1 MYTLITISSLYFHF
15 STALLGNNSA
25 AFWFPDAD
33 GLDMP
38 RWLAQQGYNYSFHGV
53 WNIPSSHHPDCEP
66 EGFDSWVKDRWRGL
80 LWFDSSPET
89 NHTCCRLQHHEYLKH
104 ACRAQVSLVDYLT
117 VITHAPTPTTAPFC
131 ARQCRFHEAV
141 NVVQEAVDAGSWH
154 PADIVGCKKDAWY
167 RFGDHLVPQP
177 CLPDPRPTIGPIHL
191 PLGPTGTGPGMAKVA
206 LESVTGVAAVA
217 AVVALLFVLRIKRR
231 AATALALLPLV
242 TDADAIWTTKTVGTN
257 MVDGT
262 GARDP
267 ANVTIDSLDWHWWPQ
282 CCIRIDDQAAQTD
295 LTGDNWIAT
304 HVASVD
310 SQASSPLHD
319 DLPME
324 VELAERPAETN
335 WALDPSTLAPLS
347 PDVAY
352 QGEGLALSAIVPES
366 IAHRGQRQKEK
377 GTSPAPGPSG
387 AQSCSAAGKKP
398 PPPNDEDDSD
408 AGSSS
413 PSPTAS
419 PRRQKTC
426 RDEAEGPRSG
436 NNEQGGGGGGSSGGG
451 PTDTDTS
458 GPAAHT
464 RSRSKTGKAP
474 SVTPGRGQ
482 VPRQR
487 HSLWPFSGP
496 QHDRTARPASLVLA
510 LLTARKPNTGTFL
523 FVAAFLATFFQPTSA
538 HGCQQLTCRNAAVW
552 VCEDTTS
559 FEVDT
564 PSVHWS
570 RAWREVTG
578 FSYLD
583 CDRRLTASSSLAAAI
598 DGEVGK
604 CVARGLRAIGHFNS
618 KGYFVICIPRHD
630 RDPTPARHRSRR
642 DISDWTDGVAEKAG
656 EAYKKFH
663 AKATD
668 AGLALKRHAGAH
680 WDTLYHVGTFLLFT
694 GGCLF
699 VGIPPTPAILAGLV
713 AVALAEERGDPT
725 PPPLPE
731 VGATCYIIRDGAQVV
746 KRGDTGCLNW
756 LRAQDQACTNAIL
769 SYHHDRKHVICAGQT
784 ATISELIA
792 DISDVVSGEGASALR
807 AVGKATLNATK
818 TALLRAKEKILK
830 TKNFFERHLNASAI
844 GGHTVLRCAATAAV
858 LLLGAHLRLPP
869 LIIVV
874 IALTAYATVGG
885 ATCVH
890 TIGHS
895 STASRYYDDDYHVN
909 LTSGE
914 VSVSPGTCISWYREV
929 GNGSKVPCELK
940 ILNVTQTYS
949 RVPIYRLVKNFE
961 LTDLCDYKCGGSF
974 FSGQDLVT
982 EKLILAKTHRAGRSI
997 GARDSYLGVGCGSCA
1012 FGTWV
1017 RHRCYVH
1024 WDAGKECVLHK
1035 ISPALLKIDLSY
1047 TEAGHV
1053 TKTQVTVG
1061 EQKISVA
1068 SHVTLSLPPSQRTAR
1083 AQHTRFINC
1092 GSDWYEY
1099 GNDWQLPTDI
1109 IVYAE
1114 GTTPDYD
1121 MIAKKI
1127 EGGNDCTYV
1136 CQQPCTTTWRGA
1148 LDTAQDAQLR
1158 SVSAPVEQEPVA
1170 AANIELSVEGVLVQA
1185 GPCTLSP
1192 DPTANATMDRDGY
1205 AQAVVTFTAQA
1216 EACVLTLR
1224 GTQSD
1229 KCTTADIDVTVGVA
1243 QTSVRTSVFCKEAGP
1258 YQLLVNDQSVTVN
1271 VRSEEA
1277 WFYQKIAGLKVN
1289 VVGPGYSSWSWPSFE
1304 GLTKKLTGNFAGLA
1318 DKAFLVLFA
1327 AFVVWVLALNNPVLA
1342 VLVAAAAYFFIS
1354 AKAEETD
1361 PVATAAVILVRVVQE
1376 TSDPYVVATLWAWLE
1391 ASPAILLLAVHLLV
1405 ADRLW
1410 HRMAQLKA
1418 SGAFGTPTWRVT
1430 RQLHTTVGNSR
1441 VVVPALSAYAF
1452 YGGHAAEGF
1461 ALLAVSMLQQGVGFL
1476 HFGKHVVLCL
1486 HTLFPE
1492 RYANTPDV
1500 IANLRDLSDLSGG
1513 KGGTCFDKCTQTNPN
1528 DDEFRWC
1535 CAGRSGTLN
1544 ERWTLVNETV
1554 CTTGGTYCGF
1564 TVEPKWTTKKN
1575 VIYDEATERETARR
1589 IAMAGIYGEDELQPG
1604 GDEDTLAV
1612 RGALAAF
1619 TTRKSAPYLGAS
1631 VEIGFLRAIAAKIGF
1646 DGFFKEADINFAA
1659 PAIFQMQTNTGC
1671 TSTGF
1676 CFQHRGA
1683 VFTNYHVTGG
1693 RPLVLPTVSNEGKV
1707 DYSLIR
1713 CVFKNEKDDLAIYG
1727 KSVALETP
1735 DIGEVGIVVNP
1746 AAQQAIVLRVK
1757 GPAAGHETTHS
1768 RLDRFVFTQ
1777 NYNGQVQA
1785 VEYNKYSLYG
1795 WSGLPIISMSSGQP
1809 IGIYGN
1815 IGVEDGRKNVMLSPQ
1830 TSGLVRTVDW
1840 RNQAR
1845 QLLDGPLEIQN
1856 IVTPTAS
1863 GKSTLFPLEL
1873 AMEMVDRKNYGTI
1886 IVLNPLRATTS
1897 GLAAYV
1903 RGLVTA
1909 RGLASKITV
1918 ESAIGGE
1925 RSFSSMDSIDREAKQ
1940 KVVVVYM
1947 SYGSYW
1953 NMGPF
1958 NSTRVVLMD
1967 EFHTQTVDVMICH
1980 EREVFRLNR
1989 RFLCATMTA
1998 TGAVMTADR
2007 PIADH
2012 EVGAPTAD
2020 QASDWTELT
2029 GGLYFHLPTF
2039 REGRKH
2045 LVFCATKND
2054 CESVARVLREKLR
2067 TKMVYTFYRDHP
2079 AGASSIQAFNSSRKA
2094 IIVATNAIES
2104 GITLNDLTDVWDTQE
2119 ENVVEVEDNGNTC
2132 FRRRPISKKSAIQR
2146 RGRCGRTTDTANYWF
2161 PRGNVLPTDQPID
2174 YEIKLLCAAHWLSV
2188 SNEPACSPETREVID
2203 RLRAMFDHHG
2213 VHQGFWRLLTLA
2225 CVGPSSFAAA
2235 AFRDAPPRPRY
2246 SETFL
2251 RAVFARAIK
2260 EQHTCWKTIRANFI
2274 VHPEP
2279 PSVLPEGVELAQIS
2293 MILNAKGEGEAQEE
2307 KNSMTAMLG
2316 TLGLA
2321 AATATALGEL
2331 VASVR
2336 SFATPV
2342 NMWILPSDNWLD
2354 LAWGCQY
2361 DLVLGYSRSDSE
2373 IAAGHLDPHIL
2384 ATNPLFKRVLS
2395 VDSPIRSSCHY
2406 AVHGV
2411 NSGALRYLRQ
2421 VSVGV
2426 MGVFVYSTIF
2436 DKADVAAAAAARH
2449 IEPSSLVSQHEQN
2462 AVTVRG
2468 AGWFDIFCAW
2478 VKCHDTTPPLDG
2490 WEEAEYEAQWRIN
2503 HGSEVVQDHYRT
2515 AYHRVKEQLAAVGV
2529 EQRSE
2534 DEGPEAPAHGES
2546 ALTTGAVLA
2555 AATKA
2560 ATAFST
2566 AASSAAT
2573 TAMAAA
2579 PGVAASAT
2587 AAFTSA
2593 ASAATAAASTAATAA
2608 IAAAP
2613 GVAAT
2618 TGAAL
2623 TSAATTATAAA
2634 TTAAVATKT
2643 AMAGYAAQ
2651 LSAYLTTQGVSSAT
2665 AATLVAWWQGGV
2677 VIAGGI
2683 PLVWDQLVGRL
2694 GDHAA
2699 AGAAVLVMAM
2709 CANPGYLLNNVLAST
2724 LTYGLKHVA
2733 VGNAVVNGYRVGTTP
2748 YLLAGSV
2755 ALGTAL
2761 ASMRVVNSADAA
2773 TALANTMSP
2782 SGVVLSSTHG
2792 SAVVVVQRLYHI
2804 FRRLVESPADMAN
2817 ISDVA
2822 ASAITVLVEMAGLGP
2837 TQMVTIVVATATL
2850 AAIRTA
2856 CKYNERFRT
2865 LLGYYIAGK
2874 NGEQVAALEENA
2886 DIDYYID
2893 LALSIAAL
2901 VVAPSTNISVGIL
2914 LGWNAVLELLEG
2926 RSVTRHSLRGL
2937 VYESVTAGAG
2947 LPIYMALGSVIA
2959 QISARYASGRLQT
2972 PTVEGEHNALTAMS
2986 GIFGCFGAV
2995 AKGVQ
3000 VDIRE
3005 AINSHRWRH
3014 CVIVRFFQSCAGGI
3028 AAFGACIVEAFRW
3041 VKDRF
3046 CALFGIDNVP
3056 GYDEL
3061 VENDGSA
3068 DLFRIETAA
3077 KERDED
3083 IIYSEVLIQ
3092 KDDEEAVKR
3101 LAGECAN
3108 IRQNAMASQ
3117 HLVGI
3122 SAWLDLDE
3130 SMFESTIV
3138 FQYVVED
3145 VGGIHFGLLADW
3157 LKKTYPDVVVRG
3169 ASGYSN
3175 LGCEYTTLLTDAG
3188 PLTLVHTITDSGLDV
3203 YQCLHFNK
3211 RVVTVYTLNTLGYT
3225 QDRGFDTH
3233 VRPRLQEVLEKAA
3246 EALEAVGCGKSELL
3260 PHFVNRNVLKD
3271 FPALKKI
3278 YDEGRKCLPA
3288 PKNNI
3293 VKPALSIGGG
3303 IKIVVSSI
3311 FGARYPAPTRYLQY
3325 LDGNDHLS
3333 ANQVDPIATEADCE
3347 RFRQRLL
3354 MKSYAIGSAS
3364 PAFDLADSITALR
3377 GIQKQGLS
3385 KVALNLL
3392 IDYQCAARRPT
3403 LEEDVRLGKPHKL
3416 EYIRALIHEHRRT
3429 GAVGEVH
3436 AENNCDREGGNI
3448 PPSVELRPQPVA
3460 YKVRHK
3466 KASNVIGGKETTARA
3481 IVNECRKRAAAAQCS
3496 SVYIVHERLA
3506 SVRGNLGNLT
3516 YDDSPLP
3523 LPVPIGSW
3531 DKSEIDTYQQVES
3544 TNAIARYVAD
3554 ITQGSELIIEPCAGL
3569 GRLTALCAYQNKT
3582 PLWLSDISVHCVE
3595 QLKHLYQRPD
3605 CPAKVVIEQRDVM
3618 SLGKQLKG
3626 QTVVCNPPYNRPE
3639 DATLGTRV
3647 CKAIFRN
3654 CPARFICVWPARL
3667 HEQYVKLIPK
3677 EYDTAAKPF
3686 VLTIPGVLPRH
3697 RQKEAYLPVYVYDSI
3712 RRGTGDRTEP
3722 RVQFNSALAA
3732 VEEELRQ
3739 LDVITSTIAPQ
3750 TVVDTINSCQHP
3762 LGAKFD
3768 PARKNVPFFNNRQ
3781 DKPFMAAPVNTL
3793 LLHKNIVEEMAENP
3807 TSRRAGR
3814 CMPADPKIGADWA
3827 LAADADKTFQLL
3839 VGYRVANDGSIE
3851 CIGKKTH
3858 TDILCLGL
3866 PKGQVDY
3873 IAQAANAATIQTDV
3887 AAHTIAAGKT
3897 NIVDRPEN
3905 VNHPASLVY
3914 VNLDVIQD
3922 TSGIQTTPLQT
3933 RVYYTEQPWNLSFWQ
3948 EVGRFPGLRI
3958 HWSPTSPNGTFR
3970 VFVETRGHPRRKGI
3984 NARYLWSFAVRHM
3997 LDAVCR
4003 QLEDI
4008 HSVSP
4013 KTWLSYPKF
4022 EDHLKQWSLV
4032 KSEEAEHQDFSRQ
4045 ANRAKVRQP
4054 VELKGGWPGFEGLK
4068 GQFKNRLDR
4077 LDETCAHYK
4086 IKLQPASRAR
4096 VFQNQE
4102 VLGTYNKNVRLQEDK
4117 TMLQQTTYRAAS
4129 SIWEWD
4135 PRCSTVKQVSRDR
4148 VEVLGAIQDRID
4160 APHYFPAPDVLEE
4173 LHTIAGHIRANTAIK
4188 LKPFTFEEART
4199 IINKQSAAGM
4209 LDDWPDMEAFLN
4221 DPRAKDICEEAIQK
4235 LYRGENVVE
4244 YYNTVHNKVES
4255 KVSENVRPRLINY
4268 GSIVARVCDHML
4280 FGPFVKL
4287 HYGGTKLFKHASGG
4301 TPIAEM
4307 GDRIKKNWDHWASKC
4322 VGDEEPVAAVGDA
4335 SRWDHSMYPA
4345 LMALE
4350 AEFVSSFYDK
4360 KHWPAIQA
4368 ALEHVCW
4375 PICFTRLGFVFTN
4388 PGQRMSGHVFTWM
4401 NSFLN
4406 AVLHEWGWK
4415 KTLNIPLDANL
4426 DDYLTFEVDGDD
4438 NYHISTTSVIN
4449 AESMEQL
4456 RLNMASV
4463 NIKIRS
4469 KTFDGYRITDR
4480 VDDIDYLSHYYAPTL
4495 IRCEAHDSGARP
4507 PTTDTGV
4514 TSTWHKE
4521 KYLPVRPIDE
4531 ILGKWCF
4538 TIKHSTTRDSAYT
4551 SLKDVCGQEV
4561 SLLNKT
4567 GLDIESSKA
4576 LSYLLQY
4583 PHIRTVR
4590 VMAITILSQTGFA
4603 SNPSW
4608 FKAYRTRMKLGEGC
4622 DALDSAYE
4630 ERAADARAREATII
4644 TGDDLLEAD
4653 FHLEAEAA
4661 TGIVVGALRSIY
4673 GQSISS
4679 LDDIGCVDFRWERK
4693 SCREMITLM
4702 VNGAKAGAGNSV
4714 TPDMERCAL
4723 DAKFSHKWCK
4733 TTNQIIRALHHLR
4746 SRCEQFGIA
4755 APPFPHFATL
4765 WKPFL
4770 FHYSRFFKTRNMY
4783 TTPLPEAPKN
4793 IIDDFAQRAMGLVKQ
4808 APGYATKNVGDILGW
4823 LRRTAP
4829 DSFAR
4834 HDNGAADGNHDG
4846 GTTADY
4852 RREGG
4857 SKRGGVGG
4865 GGGAGG
4871 GRGVLKRG
4879 EGRAR
4884 GAGPAGGVGDG
4895 DPSASRRA
4903 GRGGPDGTTWATG
4916 RPIAS
4921 PSDSQNLFDRGVVAV
4936 RGILGSWLRPRYHTE
4951 EDNLPTWEVI
4961 KKASKATIASRKAGG
4976 GRRGVRTQRNCDED
4990 SGRPFNNARA
5000 ITATIFFT
5008 IAAIAAFSV
5017 GRKAVGVSSTIA
5029 KRVGWW
5035 VTAFAA
5041 FYGTTTA
5048 AHYVAGNHRGPGQ
5061 SLLPRDWLK
5070 RARARKVQGG
5080 KPALEY
5086 SGNVP
5091 FWQQGGGG
5099 ERGRHRRSRGLCKL
5113 KEALKLALR
5122 LAWRIAIKLLVIG
5135 FGFCVTL
5142 FSIFYPFIV
5151 PSFLFVFL
5159 CIIYCSRNAR
5169 LALLWYL
5176 LVSPSFDAAALAV
5189 RTKVGDSAAQFGA
5202 IPAILRAY
5210 VNS

>member
-1 MYTLITISSLYFHF
+1 MRFFLVFLSFFCYFA
-15 STALLGNNSA
+15 SALLGNNSA
-25 AFWFPDAD
+25 VFWFPDSA

-38 RWLAQQGYNYSFHGV
+38 RWLAQQGVNYSFHGV
-53 WNIPSSHHPDCEP
+53 WNIPPSPRPDCEL
-66 EGFDSWVKDRWRGL
+66 ERFDRWVVDKWREL
-80 LWFDSSPET
+80 LWFDSSPT
-89 NHTCCRLQHHEYLKH
+89 SNHTCCHLQHHEYLKH
-104 ACRAQVSLVDYLT
+104 ACRAQVSFVDYVAAVET
-117 VITHAPTPTTAPFC
+117 APTPAEAPFC

-141 NVVQEAVDAGSWH
+141 NVVQEAVIKTSWH
-154 PADIVGCKKDAWY
+154 PPDTVGCKEGAWY
-167 RFGDHLVPQP
+167 RFGDRLVPNP
-177 CLPDPRPTIGPIHL
+177 CLPDPRPPPAPL
-191 PLGPTGTGPGMAKVA
+191 PVPAAISDKGLGEAKLA
-206 LESVTGVAAVA
+206 LECVSGVFASA
-217 AVVALLFVLRIKRR
+217 AVVALFLVLRARR
-231 AATALALLPLV
+231 RTATAVALLPLIAN
-242 TDADAIWTTKTVGTN
+242 ADAIWTTRTIGTN
-257 MVDGT
+257 MINDNGT
-262 GARDP
+262 RD
-267 ANVTIDSLDWHWWPQ
+267 AIEVTGEAEDWHWWPFT
-282 CCIRIDDQAAQTD
+282 CCTQIDDQEAQTE
-295 LTGDNWIAT
+295 LTGEEWLTT
-304 HVASVD
+304 HVSSVEPRGVD
-310 SQASSPLHD
+310 
-319 DLPME
+319 
-324 VELAERPAETN
+324 
-335 WALDPSTLAPLS
+335 WALDPNDLTPNT
-347 PDVAY
+347 PDVAF
-352 QGEGLALSAIVPES
+352 QGQGRALVSIVPE
-366 IAHRGQRQKEK
+366 RLPEEEPQ
-377 GTSPAPGPSG
+377 PGPSN
-387 AQSCSAAGKKP
+387 QETCSQQGKKKDPPSQDDDDSDSDAAGRAP
-398 PPPNDEDDSD
+398 PPPSTRRRRTCRNESGTPLANENDE
-408 AGSSS
+408 GS
-413 PSPTAS
+413 
-419 PRRQKTC
+419 
-426 RDEAEGPRSG
+426 
-436 NNEQGGGGGGSSGGG
+436 GGGGSLGGG
-451 PTDTDTS
+451 PAEDERG
-458 GPAAHT
+458 GPAANT
-464 RSRSKTGKAP
+464 RSRVKAKKT
-474 SVTPGRGQ
+474 TLPGRQNPQEGQ
-482 VPRQR
+482 RQTQW
-487 HSLWPFSGP
+487 LFSGP
-496 QHDRTARPASLVLA
+496 QHDPTACPASFLLA
-510 LLTARKPNTGTFL
+510 LFSAQKPRTGTFL
-523 FVAAFLATFFQPTSA
+523 FIAAFLVTFFQPTAA
-538 HGCQQLTCRNAAVW
+538 HSCQQVTCRNAAVW
-552 VCEDTTS
+552 TCDDTTF
-559 FEVDT
+559 FEVNT
-564 PSVHWS
+564 ATVHWS

-583 CDRRLTASSSLAAAI
+583 CDKRLATTPALTTAI
-598 DGEVGK
+598 NDEVSK
-604 CVARGLRAIGHFNS
+604 CVALGRRAIGQFGA
-618 KGYFVICIPRHD
+618 KGYFVVCVPRHD
-630 RDPTPARHRSRR
+630 LGPPTTHHRTRR
-642 DISDWTDGVAEKAG
+642 AIPQWTEGVAEKAS
-656 EAYKKFH
+656 EAYGKLHKKV
-663 AKATD
+663 TD
-668 AGLALKRHAGAH
+668 VGVALKRHAGAH
-680 WDTLYHVGTFLLFT
+680 WDTIYHAGTFLLFT
-694 GGCLF
+694 GGCLV
-699 VGIPPTPAILAGLV
+699 VGIPPTPAILAGLI
-713 AVALAEERGDPT
+713 AVALAEEEAV
-725 PPPLPE
+725 PPQPKTGE
-731 VGATCYIIRDGAQVV
+731 TCYIIREGAKVV
-746 KRGDTGCLNW
+746 KRGDPGCLNW
-756 LRAQDQACTNAIL
+756 LRTQDKECANAIL
-769 SYHHDRKHVICAGQT
+769 SYHHDRKHVICTGHS

-792 DISDVVSGEGASALR
+792 DVSDVVSGEGASALTVAAR
-807 AVGKATLNATK
+807 SALNVTK
-818 TALLRAKEKILK
+818 TALFRAREKFLK
-830 TKNFFERHLNASAI
+830 TKNFFENYVNASTNA
-844 GGHTVLRCAATAAV
+844 GSTTFRWATTVAV
-858 LLLGAHLRLPP
+858 LFIGTRLRLPP
-869 LIIVV
+869 LLVV
-874 IALTAYATVGG
+874 AAALLAYATIGN

-895 STASRYYDDDYHVN
+895 STASRYYDDNYHVN

-914 VSVSPGTCISWYREV
+914 VSISPGTCISWYREV
-929 GNGSKVPCELK
+929 GNNTKVPCELK
-940 ILNVTQTYS
+940 ILNVTQTYT
-949 RVPIYRLVKNFE
+949 RVPVYRLVKNFE
-961 LTDLCDYKCGGSF
+961 LTDLCDYKCGGSS
-974 FSGQDLVT
+974 FSGQDLVA
-982 EKLILAKTHRAGRSI
+982 EELVLAKTHHAGRNI
-997 GARDSYLGVGCGSCA
+997 GKRDSYLGVGCGACA

-1017 RHRCYVH
+1017 RHRCFIH

-1035 ISPALLKIDLSY
+1035 ISPALLKIDLTY
-1047 TEAGHV
+1047 TEAGQL
-1053 TKTQVTVG
+1053 TKAQVTVG
-1061 EQKISVA
+1061 EQKTSVA
-1068 SHVTLSLPPSQRTAR
+1068 AHVTLSLPSSRQSVS

-1092 GSDWYEY
+1092 GDDWYEY
-1099 GNDWQLPTDI
+1099 GVDWQLPSDI

-1114 GTTPDYD
+1114 GTTPDYE
-1121 MIAKKI
+1121 MIGKKI
-1127 EGGNDCTYV
+1127 EGGNSCSYV
-1136 CQQPCTTTWRGA
+1136 CQNPCTTTWRGA
-1148 LDTAQDAQLR
+1148 LDSAQNAQLR
-1158 SVSAPVEQEPVA
+1158 SVGVPVEQQAVLTSS
-1170 AANIELSVEGVLVQA
+1170 IELSVEGVLVQA

-1205 AQAVVTFTAQA
+1205 AQALITFAAQP
-1216 EACVLTLR
+1216 EACVLTIR
-1224 GTQSD
+1224 GTQSET
-1229 KCTTADIDVTVGVA
+1229 CTAADVDVTVGVA
-1243 QTSVRTSVFCKEAGP
+1243 QTGVRTSVFCKEAGP

-1271 VRSEEA
+1271 VRTEEA

-1289 VVGPGYSSWSWPSFE
+1289 AIGPGYLSWSWPDFRSL
-1304 GLTKKLTGNFAGLA
+1304 GTKLTDSLFSGLA
-1318 DKAFLVLFA
+1318 DKALLVLFA
-1327 AFVVWVLALNNPVLA
+1327 AFVVWVLALNNPILA
-1342 VLVAAAAYFFIS
+1342 VLVAAAAYFFVS

-1376 TSDPYVVATLWAWLE
+1376 TSDPYFIAILWAWLE
-1391 ASPAILLLAVHLLV
+1391 ASPAVLLLAIHFFV
-1405 ADRLW
+1405 ADRMW
-1410 HRMAQLKA
+1410 QQMARLKA
-1418 SGAFGTPTWRVT
+1418 KGAFGTPTWRVT

-1441 VVVPALSAYAF
+1441 IVVPALSAFAF
-1452 YGGHAAEGF
+1452 YCGNVFEGS

-1500 IANLRDLSDLSGG
+1500 IAHLQDLSDLSGG
-1513 KGGTCFDKCTQTNPN
+1513 KKGTCFDKCTQTNPN

-1564 TVEPKWTTKKN
+1564 TINPKWVTKKN

-1631 VEIGFLRAIAAKIGF
+1631 VDIGFLRSIAAKIGF

-1659 PAIFQMQTNTGC
+1659 PAIFQVQTNTGC
-1671 TSTGF
+1671 TNTGF

-1683 VFTNYHVTGG
+1683 VFTNYHVTEG

-1713 CVFKNEKDDLAIYG
+1713 CAFKNEKDDLAIYG
-1727 KSVALETP
+1727 KSVALDTP

-1757 GPAAGHETTHS
+1757 GPTAGHEATHS

-1777 NYNGQVQA
+1777 NYDGQVQA

-1795 WSGLPIISMSSGQP
+1795 WSGLPIISISSGQP
-1809 IGIYGN
+1809 IGIYGK
-1815 IGVEDGRKNVMLSPQ
+1815 IGVEDGKKNVVLSPQ

-1873 AMEMVDRKNYGTI
+1873 AMEMVERKNFGAI

-1925 RSFSSMDSIDREAKQ
+1925 RSFSSMDAIDREAKN
-1940 KVVVVYM
+1940 KVVIVYE
-1947 SYGSYW
+1947 SYGTYW

-1958 NSTRVVLMD
+1958 QTTRVVLMD
-1967 EFHTQTVDVMICH
+1967 EFHTQTVDVIICH
-1980 EREVFRLNR
+1980 EREVFRQNR

-2020 QASDWTELT
+2020 QADEWVELT
-2029 GGLYFHLPTF
+2029 GGLFYHLPTF

-2054 CESVARVLREKLR
+2054 CEAVARRLRDKLR
-2067 TKMVYTFYRDHP
+2067 TRLVYTFYRDHP

-2132 FRRRPISKKSAIQR
+2132 FKRRPISKKSAIQR

-2174 YEIKLLCAAHWLSV
+2174 YEIKLLCAAHWLAV
-2188 SNEPACSPETREVID
+2188 SSEPACGPETREVID
-2203 RLRAMFDHHG
+2203 KLRGMYDHFG
-2213 VHQGFWRLLTLA
+2213 IHQGFWRLLTLA

-2235 AFRDAPPRPRY
+2235 AFKDAPPRPRY
-2246 SETFL
+2246 SEAFL

-2274 VHPEP
+2274 VHPDP

-2293 MILNAKGEGEAQEE
+2293 MILNAKGEGAAQEE
-2307 KNSMTAMLG
+2307 ENSMAVMLG

-2336 SFATPV
+2336 SFATPT

-2384 ATNPLFKRVLS
+2384 ATNPLFKRVLN

-2411 NSGALRYLRQ
+2411 NSNALRYLRQ

-2449 IEPSSLVSQHEQN
+2449 VEPSSLVSQHEQN
-2462 AVTVRG
+2462 AVTVKG

-2490 WEEAEYEAQWRIN
+2490 WEEAEYEANWRLN
-2503 HGSEVVQDHYRT
+2503 QDGEVVQEHYRN
-2515 AYHRVKEQLAAVGV
+2515 AYQRVKDQLASIGV
-2529 EQRSE
+2529 ERRGE
-2534 DEGPEAPAHGES
+2534 DEGPEAAPHGEC
-2546 ALTTGAVLA
+2546 AVTAGAVA
-2555 AATKA
+2555 AAT
-2560 ATAFST
+2560 
-2566 AASSAAT
+2566 
-2573 TAMAAA
+2573 
-2579 PGVAASAT
+2579 
-2587 AAFTSA
+2587 
-2593 ASAATAAASTAATAA
+2593 
-2608 IAAAP
+2608 
-2613 GVAAT
+2613 
-2618 TGAAL
+2618 GAAG
-2623 TSAATTATAAA
+2623 TF
-2634 TTAAVATKT
+2634 TTAAVTAKT

-2651 LSAYLTTQGVSSAT
+2651 LSSYLTTQGVSSAA
-2665 AATLVAWWQGGV
+2665 AATLVAWWKGGV
-2677 VIAGGI
+2677 IVAGGI

-2709 CANPGYLLNNVLAST
+2709 SANPGYLLNNVLAAT
-2724 LTYGLKHVA
+2724 LAYGAKHIA
-2733 VGNAVVNGYRVGTTP
+2733 AGNSVVNGYRVGSTP

-2761 ASMRVVNSADAA
+2761 ASMRAVGSADAA
-2773 TALANTMSP
+2773 SALTSTLSP
-2782 SGVVLSSTHG
+2782 SGVILNSSHG
-2792 SAVVVVQRLYHI
+2792 SIVVVVQRLYHV
-2804 FRRLVESPADMAN
+2804 FRRVVESPMDMSSV
-2817 ISDVA
+2817 SDIA
-2822 ASAITVLVEMAGLGP
+2822 ASAMTILAEMAGLGP
-2837 TQMVTIVVATATL
+2837 TQMVTVIVATATL

-2886 DIDYYID
+2886 DVDYYID

-2901 VVAPSTNISVGIL
+2901 VVAPSTSISVGIL

-2926 RSVTRHSLRGL
+2926 RSVTKHSLRGL

-2959 QISARYASGRLQT
+2959 QVTARYVSGRLQA
-2972 PTVEGEHNALTAMS
+2972 PTVEGEQNCLAALS
-2986 GIFGCFGAV
+2986 GLFGCIGAV
-2995 AKGVQ
+2995 VRGVQ
-3000 VDIRE
+3000 VDVTE
-3005 AINSHRWRH
+3005 AVNARRWKH

-3041 VKDRF
+3041 VKERF
-3046 CALFGIDNVP
+3046 CALFGIESVP
-3056 GYDEL
+3056 GFDEL
-3061 VENDGSA
+3061 EENDGSA
-3068 DLFRIETAA
+3068 DMFRIETVS
-3077 KERDED
+3077 EQRDED
-3083 IIYSEVLIQ
+3083 IIYSEVLNQ
-3092 KDDEEAVKR
+3092 SDDGEAVKR
-3101 LAGECAN
+3101 MASECAT

-3122 SAWLDLDE
+3122 TAWLDLGE
-3130 SMFESTIV
+3130 SMFENAMV
-3138 FQYVVED
+3138 FQYVVD
-3145 VGGIHFGLLADW
+3145 DISGIHFGLLAEW
-3157 LKKTYPDVVVRG
+3157 LKKTYPDIIVRG
-3169 ASGYSN
+3169 ASGFSH
-3175 LGCEYTTLLTDAG
+3175 LGCEYTTLLTRAG

-3225 QDRGFDTH
+3225 KDRGFDTH
-3233 VRPRLQEVLEKAA
+3233 VRPRLKQVLATAA
-3246 EALEAVGCGKSELL
+3246 EALEAVGCGKAELL
-3260 PHFVNRNVLKD
+3260 PHFVSRNVLRD
-3271 FPALKKI
+3271 FPALKYI

-3293 VKPALSIGGG
+3293 VKPALSISGCL
-3303 IKIVVSSI
+3303 KIAASSI
-3311 FGARYPAPTRYLQY
+3311 FGAKYPVPTRYLQY
-3325 LDGNDHLS
+3325 LEGNTALS
-3333 ANQVDPIATEADCE
+3333 AVQVEPIATEADCD
-3347 RFRQRLL
+3347 RFRQKLM
-3354 MKSYAIGSAS
+3354 MKSYAIGSPS
-3364 PAFDLADSITALR
+3364 PAFDLTDSIAALR
-3377 GIQKQGLS
+3377 GIQQQGLTDRA
-3385 KVALNLL
+3385 VDLL
-3392 IDYQCAARRPT
+3392 IDYQCAANRPI

-3416 EYIRALIHEHRRT
+3416 EYIRALLHEHKRT

-3436 AENNCDREGGNI
+3436 AEVNCDNGRENT
-3448 PPSVELRPQPVA
+3448 PPQKEERPQVVA

-3466 KASNVIGGKETTARA
+3466 KTAKVLSGKETTARA
-3481 IVNECRKRAAAAQCS
+3481 VVNECRKRAASAQCS

-3506 SVRGNLGNLT
+3506 AMRGNLGNTT

-3523 LPVPIGSW
+3523 LPVSVGSW

-3544 TNAIARYVAD
+3544 SNAIARYVAD
-3554 ITQGSELIIEPCAGL
+3554 ITRDADIIVEPCAGL
-3569 GRLTALCAYQNKT
+3569 GRLTALCAYQNHT
-3582 PLWLSDISVHCVE
+3582 PLCLSDISVHCIE
-3595 QLKHLYQRPD
+3595 QLRHLYERPE
-3605 CPAKVVIEQRDVM
+3605 CPAKVVIEHKDVM
-3618 SLGKQLKG
+3618 NLGKQLKG

-3639 DATLGTRV
+3639 DTTLGTRV
-3647 CKAIFRN
+3647 CKAIFKQS
-3654 CPARFICVWPARL
+3654 PSRFICVWPARL
-3667 HEQYVKLIPK
+3667 HEQYIKLIPK

-3712 RRGTGDRTEP
+3712 RRGTGDRNEP
-3722 RVQFNSALAA
+3722 RVQFNSALAS

-3750 TVVDTINSCQHP
+3750 TVVDTINSCLHP

-3768 PARKNVPFFNNRQ
+3768 PARKVIPFFNNRQ

-3807 TSRRAGR
+3807 ASRRAGR
-3814 CMPADPKIGADWA
+3814 CMPADPKVGADYA

-3839 VGYRVANDGSIE
+3839 VGYRIANDGSIE

-3858 TDILCLGL
+3858 ADILCLGL

-3897 NIVDRPEN
+3897 NVVDRPEN

-3914 VNLDVIQD
+3914 VNLDTVQD

-3948 EVGRFPGLRI
+3948 EVARFPGLRV
-3958 HWSPTSPNGTFR
+3958 HWSPTAPNGSFR

-3997 LDAVCR
+3997 LDAVCK

-4008 HSVSP
+4008 HAASP

-4022 EDHLKQWSLV
+4022 EDQLKEWTLV

-4054 VELKGGWPGFEGLK
+4054 VELKGGWPGYHGLK

-4077 LDETCAHYK
+4077 LEETCAHYK

-4117 TMLQQTTYRAAS
+4117 TMLQQTTYRAANT
-4129 SIWEWD
+4129 IWEWD
-4135 PRCSTVKQVSRDR
+4135 PRCSNVKQVSRDR

-4173 LHTIAGHIRANTAIK
+4173 LHTIAGHIRTKTNIK
-4188 LKPFTFEEART
+4188 LRPYTFEEART
-4199 IINKQSAAGM
+4199 VINKQSAAGM
-4209 LDDWPDMEAFLN
+4209 LDDWPNMEAFLN

-4235 LYRGENVVE
+4235 LCRGENVVE

-4255 KVSENVRPRLINY
+4255 KVSENIRPRLINY

-4322 VGDEEPVAAVGDA
+4322 VGDEEPMAAVGDA

-4360 KHWPAIQA
+4360 EHWPAIQA

-4375 PICFTRLGFVFTN
+4375 PLCFTRLGFVFTN

-4406 AVLHEWGWK
+4406 ATLHEWGWK
-4415 KTLNIPLDANL
+4415 KTLNIPLEADL

-4449 AESMEQL
+4449 AETVEQL

-4469 KTFDGYRITDR
+4469 KTFDGYRVTDR

-4495 IRCEAHDSGARP
+4495 VKCEAHEPGARP
-4507 PTTDTGV
+4507 PTTETGV
-4514 TSTWHKE
+4514 TSSWHKE

-4590 VMAITILSQTGFA
+4590 VMALTILSQTGFA
-4603 SNPSW
+4603 SNPAW
-4608 FKAYRTRMKLGEGC
+4608 FKAYRVRQKLGGGC
-4622 DALDSAYE
+4622 DALESAYE
-4630 ERAADARAREATII
+4630 ERAEDIRSREAAVT
-4644 TGDDLLEAD
+4644 TADEMFEAD
-4653 FHLEAEAA
+4653 FHLEARAA
-4661 TGIVVGALRSIY
+4661 TCIVVGALRSIY
-4673 GQSISS
+4673 GQSIQS
-4679 LDDIGCVDFRWERK
+4679 LDDIGCVDFRWERT
-4693 SCREMITLM
+4693 SCRDMITLM
-4702 VNGAKAGAGNSV
+4702 VKGAKAGAGNSI
-4714 TPDMERCAL
+4714 TPDMERCAV
-4723 DAKFSHKWCK
+4723 DVKFSHKWCS
-4733 TTNQIIRALHHLR
+4733 TNNQIIRAMYHLR

-4765 WKPFL
+4765 WKPYL
-4770 FHYSRFFKTRNMY
+4770 FHYSRFFKTRSIY
-4783 TTPLPEAPKN
+4783 TAPPPEAPKN
-4793 IIDDFAQRAMGLVKQ
+4793 IVDDFAQKAMSLARQ
-4808 APGYATKNVGDILGW
+4808 APGYVAKNVGDILGW
-4823 LRRTAP
+4823 LRHTAP
-4829 DSFAR
+4829 DQFAR
-4834 HDNGAADGNHDG
+4834 YENGAG
-4846 GTTADY
+4846 GAGSAGDDRGVHH
-4852 RREGG
+4852 RR
-4857 SKRGGVGG
+4857 GVGG
-4865 GGGAGG
+4865 TGSAGGAGVAGAAWGVHHRSGVGGAGG
-4871 GRGVLKRG
+4871 
-4879 EGRAR
+4879 AR
-4884 GAGPAGGVGDG
+4884 GAGGDREGGARDRAR
-4895 DPSASRRA
+4895 AS
-4903 GRGGPDGTTWATG
+4903 WATG
-4916 RPIAS
+4916 GPIAAL
-4921 PSDSQNLFDRGVVAV
+4921 SDSQNLFDRGVVAV
-4936 RGILGSWLRPRYHTE
+4936 RDTISSWLRPRYHTE
-4951 EDNLPTWEVI
+4951 QDTKGTWEVI
-4961 KKASKATIASRKAGG
+4961 KKAAKATVATRRAGA
-4976 GRRGVRTQRNCDED
+4976 RRPRPQKNCDED
-4990 SGRPFNNARA
+4990 SGHPFNSTRA
-5000 ITATIFFT
+5000 VGATVFFAL
-5008 IAAIAAFSV
+5008 AAIATFSL
-5017 GRKAVGVSSTIA
+5017 GRKAVGVTGAVAS
-5029 KRVGWW
+5029 RLGWW
-5035 VTAFAA
+5035 VAAIAA

-5048 AHYVAGNHRGPGQ
+5048 AHHYANKHRGPGQ
-5061 SLLPRDWLK
+5061 SLLPRNWLK
-5070 RARARKVQGG
+5070 RALARRVHGG
-5080 KPALEY
+5080 KPSLEY
-5086 SGNVP
+5086 SGDVP
-5091 FWQQGGGG
+5091 FWDECQKPLPLS
-5099 ERGRHRRSRGLCKL
+5099 RWRIYYRRSMRLQRM
-5113 KEALKLALR
+5113 KEAIKCAPSYL
-5122 LAWRIAIKLLVIG
+5122 WRIATTLLFVG
-5135 FGFCVTL
+5135 LGFCFTL
-5142 FSIFYPFIV
+5142 LSIVYPFAVPSSIFIIV
-5151 PSFLFVFL
+5151 
-5159 CIIYCSRNAR
+5159 CIIYCSKQAR

-5176 LVSPSFDAAALAV
+5176 LVSPSLDAATLAV
-5189 RTKVGDSAAQFGA
+5189 RSKMETLPAQSG
-5202 IPAILRAY
+5202 IVPAILRAY
-5210 VNS
+5210 TNFQK

>member
-1 MYTLITISSLYFHF
+1 
-15 STALLGNNSA
+15 
-25 AFWFPDAD
+25 
-33 GLDMP
+33 MP

-53 WNIPSSHHPDCEP
+53 WNIPPSPQPGCEP
-66 EGFDSWVKDRWRGL
+66 EGFDSWVKDRWRSL
-80 LWFDSSPET
+80 LWFDSSPAT
-89 NHTCCRLQHHEYLKH
+89 NHTCCRLQRHEYLKH
-104 ACRAQVSLVDYLT
+104 ACRAQVALADYLAS
-117 VITHAPTPTTAPFC
+117 VDRAPTPATAPFC
-131 ARQCRFHEAV
+131 ARQCRFDEAV

-154 PADIVGCKKDAWY
+154 PTDIVGCRKNAWY

-177 CLPDPRPTIGPIHL
+177 CLPDPRQSPDPSRL
-191 PLGPTGTGPGMAKVA
+191 VAPTGSGLGAAKLA
-206 LESVTGVAAVA
+206 LECVGGAAAIA
-217 AVVALLFVLRIKRR
+217 AAAALFFVLRTKRR
-231 AATALALLPLV
+231 VTTAIALLPLV
-242 TDADAIWTTKTVGTN
+242 ANAEAIWTTKTVGTN

-267 ANVTIDSLDWHWWPQ
+267 VNVTVDDVDWHWWPFQ
-282 CCIRIDDQAAQTD
+282 CCAQVDDQAAQTD
-295 LTGDNWIAT
+295 LTGEDWLAT
-304 HVASVD
+304 HVATID
-310 SQASSPLHD
+310 AQADPEDGD
-319 DLPME
+319 DPAPE
-324 VELAERPAETN
+324 ADAAERPDETT
-335 WALDPSTLAPLS
+335 WALDPDTLAPLS
-347 PDVAY
+347 PDVPY
-352 QGEGLALSAIVPES
+352 RGEGPALAAIVPEP
-366 IAHRGQRQKEK
+366 IEHPGQQENKK
-377 GTSPAPGPSG
+377 NNTPSTQAG
-387 AQSCSAAGKKP
+387 AQSCSSQGKKATP
-398 PPPNDEDDSD
+398 LQDDDDSD
-408 AGSSS
+408 SDS
-413 PSPTAS
+413 PAPASPPS
-419 PRRQKTC
+419 PRRKKSC
-426 RDEAEGPRSG
+426 RDEAGGPFSG
-436 NNEQGGGGGGSSGGG
+436 GNEQGGGGGGSSGGG
-451 PTDTDTS
+451 PTDADTG
-458 GPAAHT
+458 GPAANT
-464 RSRSKTGKAP
+464 RSRDRTDKPPPATSKRGRP
-474 SVTPGRGQ
+474 PG
-482 VPRQR
+482 QR
-487 HSLWPFSGP
+487 RSLWPFSGP
-496 QHDRTARPASLVLA
+496 HNDPTARPASLVLA
-510 LLTARKPNTGTFL
+510 LFSAKKPNTGTFL
-523 FVAAFLATFFQPTSA
+523 LVAAFLATFFQPTHA

-564 PSVHWS
+564 AAVHWS

-583 CDRRLTASSSLAAAI
+583 CDSRLTASPALSSAI
-598 DGEVGK
+598 EGEVAR

-618 KGYFVICIPRHD
+618 KGYLVICIPRHD
-630 RDPTPARHRSRR
+630 RDPTTARHRHRR
-642 DISDWTDGVAEKAG
+642 AISDWTDEVVEQAG
-656 EAYKKFH
+656 EAYIKIH

-668 AGLALKRHAGAH
+668 VGLAVKRHAGAH
-680 WDTLYHVGTFLLFT
+680 WDTMYHVGTFLLFT

-699 VGIPPTPAILAGLV
+699 VGIPPTPAILAGLI
-713 AVALAEERGDPT
+713 AVALAEENSGPS
-725 PPPLPE
+725 PPLPAA
-731 VGATCYIIRDGAQVV
+731 GATCYLIRDGAHVI

-756 LRAQDQACTNAIL
+756 LRTQDKDCPNAIL

-792 DISDVVSGEGASALR
+792 DVSDVVSGEGASAVE
-807 AVGKATLNATK
+807 AAGKAALNITK
-818 TALLRAKEKILK
+818 TALLRAKEKFFK
-830 TKNFFERHLNASAI
+830 TKNFFESYVNASA
-844 GGHTVLRCAATAAV
+844 GVGPTVLRWSATLAV

-869 LIIVV
+869 AIIVAAA
-874 IALTAYATVGG
+874 IIAYATVGG

-895 STASRYYDDDYHVN
+895 STSSRYYDENYHVN

-914 VSVSPGTCISWYREV
+914 VNIGPGTCISWYRDV
-929 GNGSKVPCELK
+929 GNDTKVPCELK
-940 ILNVTQTYS
+940 ILNVTQTFA
-949 RVPIYRLVKNFE
+949 RVPIYRMVKSFE
-961 LTDLCDYKCGGSF
+961 LTDLCDYKCGGSSF
-974 FSGQDLVT
+974 GGQDLVT
-982 EKLILAKTHRAGRSI
+982 EELILAKTHRAGRSI
-997 GARDSYLGVGCGSCA
+997 GAPDSYLGLGCGSCA

-1024 WDAGKECVLHK
+1024 WDAGKECIMHK
-1035 ISPALLKIDLSY
+1035 VSPALLKVDLTY

-1068 SHVTLSLPPSQRTAR
+1068 AHVTLSLPASAR
-1083 AQHTRFINC
+1083 AAGSQHTRFINC
-1092 GSDWYEY
+1092 GGDWYEY

-1114 GTTPDYD
+1114 GTAPDYE

-1127 EGGNDCTYV
+1127 EGGNECTYV
-1136 CQQPCTTTWRGA
+1136 CQKPCTTTWRGA
-1148 LDTAQDAQLR
+1148 LDTAQNAQLR
-1158 SVSAPVEQEPVA
+1158 TVSAPVEQKAVT

-1185 GPCTLSP
+1185 GPCSLSP

-1205 AQAVVTFTAQA
+1205 AQAVITFAAQA
-1216 EACVLTLR
+1216 EACVLTIR

-1229 KCTTADIDVTVGVA
+1229 KCSTADIDVTVGVA
-1243 QTSVRTSVFCKEAGP
+1243 QTGVRTSVFCKEAGP

-1289 VVGPGYSSWSWPSFE
+1289 VVGPGYSSWSWPSF
-1304 GLTKKLTGNFAGLA
+1304 GSLTEKLTGNFFTGLA

-1327 AFVVWVLALNNPVLA
+1327 AFVVWLLALNNPILA

-1376 TSDPYVVATLWAWLE
+1376 TSDPYFIAILWAWLE
-1391 ASPAILLLAVHLLV
+1391 ASPTVLLLAVHFFI

-1410 HRMAQLKA
+1410 QQMARLKA
-1418 SGAFGTPTWRVT
+1418 RGPFGTPTWRMT
-1430 RQLHTTVGNSR
+1430 RQLHATVGNSR
-1441 VVVPALSAYAF
+1441 IVVPALSAHAL
-1452 YGGHAAEGF
+1452 YGGHNIEGLV
-1461 ALLAVSMLQQGVGFL
+1461 LLAVSMLQQGVGFL
-1476 HFGKHVVLCL
+1476 HFGRHVVLCL

-1513 KGGTCFDKCTQTNPN
+1513 KKGTCFDKCTQTNPN

-1535 CAGRSGTLN
+1535 CSGRSGTLN

-1564 TVEPKWTTKKN
+1564 TVNPKWVTKKN

-1631 VEIGFLRAIAAKIGF
+1631 VDIGFLRAIAAKIGF

-1671 TSTGF
+1671 TKTGF

-1757 GPAAGHETTHS
+1757 GPSAGQDPPHS

-1785 VEYNKYSLYG
+1785 DLYNKYSLYG
-1795 WSGLPIISMSSGQP
+1795 WSGLPIISVSSGQP
-1809 IGIYGN
+1809 IGIYGK
-1815 IGVEDGRKNVMLSPQ
+1815 IGVEDGRKNVVLSPQ

-1845 QLLDGPLEIQN
+1845 QLLDGPLEIQD

-1873 AMEMVDRKNYGTI
+1873 AMEMVDRKTYGTI
-1886 IVLNPLRATTS
+1886 IVPKTHRATTS

-1909 RGLASKITV
+1909 RGLASKIVV

-1940 KVVVVYM
+1940 KVVIVYM
-1947 SYGSYW
+1947 SYGTYW

-1958 NSTRVVLMD
+1958 HSTRAVLMD

-1980 EREVFRLNR
+1980 EREVFRQNR

-2020 QASDWTELT
+2020 QADEWAELT
-2029 GGLYFHLPTF
+2029 GGLFFHLPTF

-2054 CESVARVLREKLR
+2054 CEAVARTLRDKLR
-2067 TKMVYTFYRDHP
+2067 TRMVYTFYRDHP
-2079 AGASSIQAFNSSRKA
+2079 AGASSIQAFTSSRKA

-2104 GITLNDLTDVWDTQE
+2104 GITLNDLTDVWDTQK

-2146 RGRCGRTTDTANYWF
+2146 RGRCGRTTDTANYWY

-2174 YEIKLLCAAHWLSV
+2174 YEIKLLCAAHWLAV
-2188 SNEPACSPETREVID
+2188 SSEPACSPETREVID
-2203 RLRAMFDHHG
+2203 RLRGMYDHFG
-2213 VHQGFWRLLTLA
+2213 IHQGFWRLLTLA

-2235 AFRDAPPRPRY
+2235 AFKDAPPRPRY
-2246 SETFL
+2246 SEAFL

-2293 MILNAKGEGEAQEE
+2293 MILNAKGDGKVQEE
-2307 KNSMTAMLG
+2307 ENSMTAMLG

-2384 ATNPLFKRVLS
+2384 ATNPLFKRVLN
-2395 VDSPIRSSCHY
+2395 VDSPIRSSFHY

-2411 NSGALRYLRQ
+2411 NSNALRYLRQ

-2449 IEPSSLVSQHEQN
+2449 IEPSSLVSEHEQN
-2462 AVTVRG
+2462 AVVVKG
-2468 AGWFDIFCAW
+2468 SGWFDIFCAW

-2490 WEEAEYEAQWRIN
+2490 WEEAEYEAAWRMN
-2503 HGSEVVQDHYRT
+2503 QTGEVVQEHYRN
-2515 AYHRVKEQLAAVGV
+2515 AYQRVKTQLAAIGV
-2529 EQRSE
+2529 EQRPE
-2534 DEGPEAPAHGES
+2534 DEGPEAEEHGEC
-2546 ALTTGAVLA
+2546 AVTTGAVMA
-2555 AATKA
+2555 AATNYAAA
-2560 ATAFST
+2560 ATS
-2566 AASSAAT
+2566 
-2573 TAMAAA
+2573 
-2579 PGVAASAT
+2579 
-2587 AAFTSA
+2587 
-2593 ASAATAAASTAATAA
+2593 AASTAAAAATSAASTAA
-2608 IAAAP
+2608 
-2613 GVAAT
+2613 VAAT
-2618 TGAAL
+2618 SAAATASTAV
-2623 TSAATTATAAA
+2623 TSAAF
-2634 TTAAVATKT
+2634 ATKT

-2651 LSAYLTTQGVSSAT
+2651 LSAYLTSQGVTSAT
-2665 AATLVAWWQGGV
+2665 AATLVAWWKGGV
-2677 VIAGGI
+2677 VVAGGI

-2709 CANPGYLLNNVLAST
+2709 CANPGYVLNNVLAST
-2724 LTYGLKHVA
+2724 LAYGVKHIVA
-2733 VGNAVVNGYRVGTTP
+2733 GNAVVNGYRVGSTP

-2761 ASMRVVNSADAA
+2761 ASMRVVSSADAA

-2782 SGVVLSSTHG
+2782 SGVVLSSSHG

-2804 FRRLVESPADMAN
+2804 FRRVVESPADMAN
-2817 ISDVA
+2817 ISDIA
-2822 ASAITVLVEMAGLGP
+2822 ASAITILVEMAGLGP

-2901 VVAPSTNISVGIL
+2901 VVAPSTSISVGIL

-2926 RSVTRHSLRGL
+2926 RSVTKHSLKGL

-2959 QISARYASGRLQT
+2959 QVSARYASGRLQA
-2972 PTVEGEHNALTAMS
+2972 PHVEGEQNCLTAIS
-2986 GIFGCFGAV
+2986 GLFGCLGAV

-3000 VDIRE
+3000 VDISE
-3005 AINSHRWRH
+3005 AVNARRWRH

-3028 AAFGACIVEAFRW
+3028 AAFGACILEAFRW
-3041 VKDRF
+3041 VKERF
-3046 CALFGIDNVP
+3046 CALFGIEGVP

-3061 VENDGSA
+3061 DENDGSA
-3068 DLFRIETAA
+3068 DMFRIETAA
-3077 KERDED
+3077 EERDED
-3083 IIYSEVLIQ
+3083 LIYSEVLNQ
-3092 KDDEEAVKR
+3092 SDGGEAVTR

-3130 SMFESTIV
+3130 SMFENTMV
-3138 FQYVVED
+3138 FQYAVED
-3145 VGGIHFGLLADW
+3145 VSGIHFGLLADW
-3157 LKKTYPDVVVRG
+3157 LRKTYPDIIVRG
-3169 ASGYSN
+3169 ASGYSH

-3211 RVVTVYTLNTLGYT
+3211 HVVTVYTLNTLGYT
-3225 QDRGFDTH
+3225 KDRGFDTH
-3233 VRPRLQEVLEKAA
+3233 VRPRLKQVLEKAA

-3260 PHFVNRNVLKD
+3260 PHFVSRNVLKD
-3271 FPALKKI
+3271 FPALKKV
-3278 YDEGRKCLPA
+3278 YDEGKKCLPA

-3293 VKPALSIGGG
+3293 VKPALSISGGL
-3303 IKIVVSSI
+3303 KIAVSSI
-3311 FGARYPAPTRYLQY
+3311 FGARYPVPTRYLQH
-3325 LDGNDHLS
+3325 LEGNSRLS
-3333 ANQVDPIATEADCE
+3333 ANQVEPIATEADCE

-3354 MKSYAIGSAS
+3354 MKSYAIGSPS
-3364 PAFDLADSITALR
+3364 PAFDLADSIEALR
-3377 GIQKQGLS
+3377 GIQKQGLAD
-3385 KVALNLL
+3385 KALDLL
-3392 IDYQCAARRPT
+3392 IDYQCAAKRPT
-3403 LEEDVRLGKPHKL
+3403 LEDDVRLGKPHKL
-3416 EYIRALIHEHRRT
+3416 EYIRALIHEHKRT
-3429 GAVGEVH
+3429 GGVGEVH
-3436 AENNCDREGGNI
+3436 EEINCDNGGENI
-3448 PPSVELRPQPVA
+3448 PPPAESRPQPAA

-3466 KASNVIGGKETTARA
+3466 KSSKTIGGKDTTARA

-3506 SVRGNLGNLT
+3506 AMRGNLGNHT

-3554 ITQGSELIIEPCAGL
+3554 ITNGSELIIEPCAGL

-3582 PLWLSDISVHCVE
+3582 PLWVSDISVHCVE
-3595 QLKHLYQRPD
+3595 QLKQLFHHPD
-3605 CPAKVVIEQRDVM
+3605 CPTKVIVEHRDAM
-3618 SLGKQLKG
+3618 SLGKKLKG

-3639 DATLGTRV
+3639 DTTLGTRV
-3647 CKAIFRN
+3647 CKEIFRN
-3654 CPARFICVWPARL
+3654 SPARFICVWPARL
-3667 HEQYVKLIPK
+3667 HEQYIKLVPK

-3712 RRGTGDRTEP
+3712 RRGSGDRNEP

-3750 TVVDTINSCQHP
+3750 TIVDTINSCQHP

-3768 PARKNVPFFNNRQ
+3768 PARKNIPFFNNRQ

-3807 TSRRAGR
+3807 ASKRAGR
-3814 CMPADPKIGADWA
+3814 CMPADPKVGADWA
-3827 LAADADKTFQLL
+3827 LAADADKTFQIL

-3897 NIVDRPEN
+3897 NVVDRPEN

-3922 TSGIQTTPLQT
+3922 TSGIKTTPLQT

-3958 HWSPTSPNGTFR
+3958 HWSPTSHNGSFR

-4022 EDHLKQWSLV
+4022 EDHLKTWSLV

-4054 VELKGGWPGFEGLK
+4054 VELKGGWPGYEGLK

-4102 VLGTYNKNVRLQEDK
+4102 VLGTYHKNVRLQEDK
-4117 TMLQQTTYRAAS
+4117 TMLQQTTYRAAN

-4173 LHTIAGHIRANTAIK
+4173 LHTIAGHIRTKTNIK
-4188 LKPFTFEEART
+4188 LRPFTFEEARVV
-4199 IINKQSAAGM
+4199 INKQSAAGM
-4209 LDDWPDMEAFLN
+4209 LDDWPNMEAFLN

-4255 KVSENVRPRLINY
+4255 KVSENIRPRLINY

-4280 FGPFVKL
+4280 FGPLVKL
-4287 HYGGTKLFKHASGG
+4287 HYGGTKLFQTRQRR

-4307 GDRIKKNWDHWASKC
+4307 GDRIKRNWDHWALKC

-4360 KHWPAIQA
+4360 KHWTAIQT

-4375 PICFTRLGFVFTN
+4375 PLCFTRLGFVFTN

-4415 KTLNIPLDANL
+4415 KTLNIPLEADL
-4426 DDYLTFEVDGDD
+4426 GDYLTFEVDGDD
-4438 NYHISTTSVIN
+4438 NYHISTTNVIN
-4449 AESMEQL
+4449 AESLEQL

-4469 KTFDGYRITDR
+4469 KTLDGYRITDR

-4495 IRCEAHDSGARP
+4495 IRCEAHDPGARP

-4603 SNPSW
+4603 SNPAW
-4608 FKAYRTRMKLGEGC
+4608 FKAYRARQKLGAGC
-4622 DALDSAYE
+4622 EALDSAYE
-4630 ERAADARAREATII
+4630 ERAEDARAREATLI
-4644 TGDDLLEAD
+4644 TKDDLLEAD
-4653 FHLEAEAA
+4653 FHLEAQAA

-4673 GQSISS
+4673 GHAIQS

-4693 SCREMITLM
+4693 SCREMITQM

-4733 TTNQIIRALHHLR
+4733 TTNQILRALYHLK

-4765 WKPFL
+4765 WKPYL
-4770 FHYSRFFKTRNMY
+4770 FHYARMFKTKNMY
-4783 TTPLPEAPKN
+4783 TAPLPDTPTN
-4793 IIDDFAQRAMGLVKQ
+4793 IIDDFAQKAMGMVKQ
-4808 APGYATKNVGDILGW
+4808 APGYAAKNVGDILGW
-4823 LRRTAP
+4823 LKRVAP

-4834 HDNGAADGNHDG
+4834 YDDGAVVVEDTGYEDGVLIASEG
-4846 GTTADY
+4846 
-4852 RREGG
+4852 RRGPRDSGKGPSG
-4857 SKRGGVGG
+4857 STGPGGVGRVGGSAG
-4865 GGGAGG
+4865 GGGRASGG
-4871 GRGVLKRG
+4871 GGHTG
-4879 EGRAR
+4879 
-4884 GAGPAGGVGDG
+4884 
-4895 DPSASRRA
+4895 
-4903 GRGGPDGTTWATG
+4903 WATG
-4916 RPIAS
+4916 GPIAS
-4921 PSDSQNLFDRGVVAV
+4921 PNDSQNLFDRGVVAV
-4936 RGILGSWLRPRYHTE
+4936 RDIIGSWLRPSYHTE
-4951 EDNLPTWEVI
+4951 EDTPTPWEVI
-4961 KKASKATIASRKAGG
+4961 KKATKATIASRRAGA
-4976 GRRGVRTQRNCDED
+4976 RRVRPQKNCDEE
-4990 SGRPFNNARA
+4990 SGRPFNQTRA
-5000 ITATIFFT
+5000 VAATIFFT
-5008 IAAIAAFSV
+5008 IAAIATFSIGRKSV
-5017 GRKAVGVSSTIA
+5017 GVTKVVASRA
-5029 KRVGWW
+5029 GWW
-5035 VTAFAA
+5035 VTAIAA
-5041 FYGTTTA
+5041 FYGATTA
-5048 AHYVAGNHRGPGQ
+5048 AHHVARQNRGPGQ
-5061 SLLPRDWLK
+5061 SLLPRNWFD
-5070 RARARKVQGG
+5070 RARARKVRGG

-5086 SGNVP
+5086 SDNVP
-5091 FWQQGGGG
+5091 FWR
-5099 ERGRHRRSRGLCKL
+5099 RGVGVGAEGAWRLQNRRRMRLRKL
-5113 KEALKLALR
+5113 KEAAGRFLALTWR
-5122 LAWRIAIKLLVIG
+5122 VAKVLLITGLA
-5135 FGFCVTL
+5135 FCATL

-5151 PSFLFVFL
+5151 PSFLFVFF
-5159 CIIYCSRNAR
+5159 CVMYCSRNAR

-5176 LVSPSFDAAALAV
+5176 LVSPSFDAAALAAQS
-5189 RTKVGDSAAQFGA
+5189 KMGDLSAQLS
-5202 IPAILRAY
+5202 IVPAMLRAC
-5210 VNS
+5210 VNFQK

>member
-1 MYTLITISSLYFHF
+1 MFLPFIIFAFFFYYSS
-15 STALLGNNSA
+15 ALLGNNSA
-25 AFWFPDAD
+25 VFWFPDAA

-53 WNIPSSHHPDCEP
+53 WNIPPSRQPGCDP
-66 EGFDSWVKDRWRGL
+66 NRFDSWVKDRWREL
-80 LWFDSSPET
+80 VWFDSSPVS
-89 NHTCCRLQHHEYLKH
+89 NHTCCHLQHHEYLKH
-104 ACRAQVSLVDYLT
+104 ACRAQVSFDDYLAA
-117 VITHAPTPTTAPFC
+117 VPPAPPPATEPFC

-154 PADIVGCKKDAWY
+154 PADTVGCKKGTWY
-167 RFGDHLVPQP
+167 RFGDHLTSNP
-177 CLPDPRPTIGPIHL
+177 CLPDPRPV
-191 PLGPTGTGPGMAKVA
+191 PTSAYLASAASGSAPGVVKLA
-206 LESVTGVAAVA
+206 LECAGGLAVFVAAS
-217 AVVALLFVLRIKRR
+217 ALIFVFRTKRR
-231 AATALALLPLV
+231 MATALALLPLI
-242 TDADAIWTTKTVGTN
+242 TDADAIWTTRTVGTN
-257 MVDGT
+257 MINDT

-267 ANVTIDSLDWHWWPQ
+267 VNVTVDDVDWHWWPFY
-282 CCIRIDDQAAQTD
+282 CCIQIDDQGGQTD
-295 LTGDNWIAT
+295 LTGENWLTT
-304 HVASVD
+304 HVAAV
-310 SQASSPLHD
+310 QRQPLPPEHD
-319 DLPME
+319 DSDAGIDPE
-324 VELAERPAETN
+324 AQVEQVN
-335 WALDPSTLAPLS
+335 WAIDPNTLGPLT
-347 PDVAY
+347 PDVTY
-352 QGEGLALSAIVPES
+352 RGEGQALAAIVPDT
-366 IAHRGQRQKEK
+366 IRHRVRRRE
-377 GTSPAPGPSG
+377 PLPGSSG
-387 AQSCSAAGKKP
+387 AQSCSVEGKKRDP
-398 PPPNDEDDSD
+398 PSGDDDSD
-408 AGSSS
+408 SDSGSRTTT
-413 PSPTAS
+413 PP
-419 PRRQKTC
+419 PRQQKTC
-426 RDEAEGPRSG
+426 RDEAGGHHFDGSDGDDDEGGPP
-436 NNEQGGGGGGSSGGG
+436 GGG
-451 PTDTDTS
+451 PADTGTG
-458 GPAAHT
+458 GPAENT
-464 RSRSKTGKAP
+464 RSHTNTGKTPAP
-474 SVTPGRGQ
+474 PRRGRAPGQ
-482 VPRQR
+482 HQNQR
-487 HSLWPFSGP
+487 LFLGP
-496 QHDRTARPASLVLA
+496 QHDITARPASLLLA
-510 LLTARKPNTGTFL
+510 LLTAKRPTTGTFL
-523 FVAAFLATFFQPTSA
+523 FVAAFLTTFFQPTAA
-538 HGCQQLTCRNAAVW
+538 HGCRQLACRNAAVW
-552 VCEDTTS
+552 ACDDTTS
-559 FEVDT
+559 FEVY
-564 PSVHWS
+564 SSNVHWS

-583 CDRRLTASSSLAAAI
+583 CDSRLTASSTLAVAI
-598 DGEVGK
+598 DGEVSK
-604 CVARGLRAIGHFNS
+604 CVARGLRAIGQFNAR
-618 KGYFVICIPRHD
+618 GYFVMCVPKHD
-630 RDPTPARHRSRR
+630 RDPGVAHHRHRRAVA
-642 DISDWTDGVAEKAG
+642 DWTDGVVEKAG
-656 EAYKKFH
+656 EVFNKLH

-668 AGLALKRHAGAH
+668 AGAALKHHAGAH
-680 WDTLYHVGTFLLFT
+680 WDTIYHVGTFLLFT
-694 GGCLF
+694 GGCLV
-699 VGIPPTPAILAGLV
+699 VGVPPTPAILAGLV
-713 AVALAEERGDPT
+713 AVAFANEDENF
-725 PPPLPE
+725 PPPRAGE
-731 VGATCYIIRDGAQVV
+731 NCYIIREGAYLV
-746 KRGDTGCLNW
+746 KRGDPRCLLW
-756 LRAQDQACTNAIL
+756 LHTQNKDCPNAIL
-769 SYHHDRKHVICAGQT
+769 SYHHDRKHVICAGQL

-792 DISDVVSGEGASALR
+792 DVSDVVSGEGASALTSAAR
-807 AVGKATLNATK
+807 SALNATK
-818 TALLRAKEKILK
+818 TALFRAREKFLK
-830 TKNFFERHLNASAI
+830 TKNFFENYVNVSANAGSTTFRWVA
-844 GGHTVLRCAATAAV
+844 TVAV
-858 LLLGAHLRLPP
+858 LLIGMRLQLPP
-869 LIIVV
+869 LLVV
-874 IALTAYATVGG
+874 AVALLAYATVGG
-885 ATCVH
+885 TTCVH

-895 STASRYYDDDYHVN
+895 STASRYYDNNYHVN

-914 VSVSPGTCISWYREV
+914 VSISPGTCISWYREV
-929 GNGSKVPCELK
+929 GNNTKVPCELK
-940 ILNVTQTYS
+940 ILNVTQTYT
-949 RVPIYRLVKNFE
+949 RVPVYRLVKNFE
-961 LTDLCDYKCGGSF
+961 LTDLCDYKCGGSS
-974 FSGQDLVT
+974 FSGQDLVA
-982 EKLILAKTHRAGRSI
+982 EELILAKTHHAGRNI
-997 GARDSYLGVGCGSCA
+997 GKRDSYLGVGCGACA

-1017 RHRCYVH
+1017 RHRCFIH

-1035 ISPALLKIDLSY
+1035 ISPALLKIDLTY
-1047 TEAGHV
+1047 TEAGQV
-1053 TKTQVTVG
+1053 TKAQVTVG
-1061 EQKISVA
+1061 EQKTSVA
-1068 SHVTLSLPPSQRTAR
+1068 AHVTLSIPSTRQSAS

-1092 GSDWYEY
+1092 GEDWYEY
-1099 GNDWQLPTDI
+1099 GADWQLPSDI

-1114 GTTPDYD
+1114 GVTPDYE
-1121 MIAKKI
+1121 MIGKKI
-1127 EGGNDCTYV
+1127 EGGNSCSYV
-1136 CQQPCTTTWRGA
+1136 CQNPCTTTWRGA
-1148 LDTAQDAQLR
+1148 LDSAQNAQLR
-1158 SVSAPVEQEPVA
+1158 SVSAPVEQQAVFT
-1170 AANIELSVEGVLVQA
+1170 ANIELSVEGVLVQA

-1192 DPTANATMDRDGY
+1192 DSTANATMDRDGY
-1205 AQAVVTFTAQA
+1205 AQALITFAEQP
-1216 EACVLTLR
+1216 EACVLTIR
-1224 GTQSD
+1224 GTQSET
-1229 KCTTADIDVTVGVA
+1229 CTAADIDVTVGVA
-1243 QTSVRTSVFCKEAGP
+1243 QTGVRTSVFCKEAGP

-1271 VRSEEA
+1271 VRTEEA

-1289 VVGPGYSSWSWPSFE
+1289 VIGPGYSSWSWPDFRSL
-1304 GLTKKLTGNFAGLA
+1304 GTKLTDSLFGGLA
-1318 DKAFLVLFA
+1318 DKALLVLFA
-1327 AFVVWVLALNNPVLA
+1327 AFVVWVLALNNPILA

-1361 PVATAAVILVRVVQE
+1361 PVATAAVVLVRVVQE
-1376 TSDPYVVATLWAWLE
+1376 TSDPYFVAILWAWLE
-1391 ASPAILLLAVHLLV
+1391 ASPAILLLAIHLFV

-1410 HRMAQLKA
+1410 RQMAQLKA
-1418 SGAFGTPTWRVT
+1418 KGAFGTPTWRVT

-1441 VVVPALSAYAF
+1441 FVVPALSAYAF
-1452 YGGHAAEGF
+1452 SGGYATEGF

-1500 IANLRDLSDLSGG
+1500 IAHLQDLSDLSGG
-1513 KGGTCFDKCTQTNPN
+1513 KKGTCFDKCTQTNPN

-1564 TVEPKWTTKKN
+1564 TINPKWMTKKN
-1575 VIYDEATERETARR
+1575 VIYDEGTERETARR

-1631 VEIGFLRAIAAKIGF
+1631 VDIGFLRSIAAKIGF
-1646 DGFFKEADINFAA
+1646 DGFFKDADINFAA

-1671 TSTGF
+1671 TNTGF

-1683 VFTNYHVTGG
+1683 VFTNYHVTEG
-1693 RPLVLPTVSNEGKV
+1693 RPLILPTVSNEGKV

-1735 DIGEVGIVVNP
+1735 DIGEVGFVINP

-1757 GPAAGHETTHS
+1757 GPTAGHEATHS

-1777 NYNGQVQA
+1777 DYNGQVQA

-1795 WSGLPIISMSSGQP
+1795 WSGLPIISASSGQP
-1809 IGIYGN
+1809 IGIYGK
-1815 IGVEDGRKNVMLSPQ
+1815 IGVEDGRKNVVLSPQ

-1840 RNQAR
+1840 RSQAR

-1886 IVLNPLRATTS
+1886 VVLNPLRATTS

-1925 RSFSSMDSIDREAKQ
+1925 RSFSSMDAIDREAKQ
-1940 KVVVVYM
+1940 KVVIVYM
-1947 SYGSYW
+1947 SYGTYW

-1958 NSTRVVLMD
+1958 HSTRVVLMD

-1980 EREVFRLNR
+1980 EREVFRQNR
-1989 RFLCATMTA
+1989 RFFCATMTA

-2020 QASDWTELT
+2020 QAHEWAELT

-2054 CESVARVLREKLR
+2054 CETVAKRLRDKLR
-2067 TKMVYTFYRDHP
+2067 TRLVYTFYRDHP

-2146 RGRCGRTTDTANYWF
+2146 RGRCGRTTDIANYWF
-2161 PRGNVLPTDQPID
+2161 PRGNDLPTDQPID
-2174 YEIKLLCAAHWLSV
+2174 YELKLLCAAHWLAV
-2188 SNEPACSPETREVID
+2188 SSEPPCGPETREVID
-2203 RLRAMFDHHG
+2203 RLRGMYDHFG

-2235 AFRDAPPRPRY
+2235 AFRDAPPQPRY
-2246 SETFL
+2246 SESFL

-2274 VHPEP
+2274 VHPQP
-2279 PSVLPEGVELAQIS
+2279 PSVLPEGVEIAQIS
-2293 MILNAKGEGEAQEE
+2293 MILNAKDDDEAQEE
-2307 KNSMTAMLG
+2307 KNSMTVMLG

-2361 DLVLGYSRSDSE
+2361 DLILGYSRSDSE

-2384 ATNPLFKRVLS
+2384 ATNPLFKRVLN

-2411 NSGALRYLRQ
+2411 NSSALRYLRQ
-2421 VSVGV
+2421 VTVGV

-2449 IEPSSLVSQHEQN
+2449 VEPSSLVSQHEQN

-2468 AGWFDIFCAW
+2468 AGWFDLFCAW
-2478 VKCHDTTPPLDG
+2478 VKCHDTTPPLAG

-2503 HGSEVVQDHYRT
+2503 QDREVVQEHYRN
-2515 AYHRVKEQLAAVGV
+2515 AYQRVKTQLAAIGV
-2529 EQRSE
+2529 EKRSE
-2534 DEGPEAPAHGES
+2534 EEGPEAEPHGECV
-2546 ALTTGAVLA
+2546 ATAGTVMA
-2555 AATKA
+2555 AAT
-2560 ATAFST
+2560 
-2566 AASSAAT
+2566 
-2573 TAMAAA
+2573 
-2579 PGVAASAT
+2579 SAT
-2587 AAFTSA
+2587 AAA
-2593 ASAATAAASTAATAA
+2593 AS
-2608 IAAAP
+2608 
-2613 GVAAT
+2613 
-2618 TGAAL
+2618 
-2623 TSAATTATAAA
+2623 
-2634 TTAAVATKT
+2634 AAVATKT
-2643 AMAGYAAQ
+2643 AMAGYATQ
-2651 LSAYLTTQGVSSAT
+2651 LSAYLTTQGVTSAA
-2665 AATLVAWWQGGV
+2665 AATLVAWWKGGV
-2677 VIAGGI
+2677 VVAGGI

-2724 LTYGLKHVA
+2724 LTYGLKHIA
-2733 VGNAVVNGYRVGTTP
+2733 VGSTIVNGYRVGSTP

-2761 ASMRVVNSADAA
+2761 ASMRVASSADAA
-2773 TALANTMSP
+2773 AALTSTMSP
-2782 SGVVLSSTHG
+2782 SGVVIGSSHG
-2792 SAVVVVQRLYHI
+2792 STVIVVQRLYHI
-2804 FRRLVESPADMAN
+2804 FRRVVESPADMAN
-2817 ISDVA
+2817 ISDIA
-2822 ASAITVLVEMAGLGP
+2822 ASAITILVEMAGLGP
-2837 TQMVTIVVATATL
+2837 TQMVTIIVATATL

-2886 DIDYYID
+2886 EIDYYID

-2901 VVAPSTNISVGIL
+2901 VVAPSTSISVGIL

-2926 RSVTRHSLRGL
+2926 RNVTKHSLKGL

-2947 LPIYMALGSVIA
+2947 LPIYLALGSVIA
-2959 QISARYASGRLQT
+2959 QVSARYISGRLQT
-2972 PTVEGEHNALTAMS
+2972 PTIEGEQNCLTAIS
-2986 GIFGCFGAV
+2986 GLFSCLGAV
-2995 AKGVQ
+2995 VKGVQ
-3000 VDIRE
+3000 VDVTE
-3005 AINSHRWRH
+3005 AVNARRWRH

-3041 VKDRF
+3041 VKERF
-3046 CALFGIDNVP
+3046 CALFGVESVP

-3061 VENDGSA
+3061 EENDGSA
-3068 DLFRIETAA
+3068 DMFRIETVS
-3077 KERDED
+3077 EQRDED
-3083 IIYSEVLIQ
+3083 FIYSQVLSQ
-3092 KDDEEAVKR
+3092 SDDEEAIKR
-3101 LAGECAN
+3101 LASECAN
-3108 IRQNAMASQ
+3108 IRQNAMATQ

-3130 SMFESTIV
+3130 SMFENTMV
-3138 FQYVVED
+3138 FQYAVED
-3145 VGGIHFGLLADW
+3145 VSGIHFGLLADW
-3157 LKKTYPDVVVRG
+3157 LKDTYPDIVVRG
-3169 ASGYSN
+3169 ASGYSQ

-3188 PLTLVHTITDSGLDV
+3188 PLTLVHTIMDSGLDI

-3211 RVVTVYTLNTLGYT
+3211 KVVTVYTLNTLGYT
-3225 QDRGFDTH
+3225 KDRGFNAQ
-3233 VRPRLQEVLEKAA
+3233 VRPRLKQVLQKAS

-3260 PHFVNRNVLKD
+3260 PHFVSRNVLLD

-3278 YDEGRKCLPA
+3278 YDEGRKCLPV
-3288 PKNNI
+3288 PKNNVI
-3293 VKPALSIGGG
+3293 KPALSISGG
-3303 IKIVVSSI
+3303 IKIAVSSI
-3311 FGARYPAPTRYLQY
+3311 FGARYPVPTRYLQY
-3325 LDGNDHLS
+3325 LQDNRGLS
-3333 ANQVDPIATEADCE
+3333 AVQIEPIATEADCN
-3347 RFRQRLL
+3347 RFRQKLL

-3364 PAFDLADSITALR
+3364 PAFDLADSIAALR
-3377 GIQKQGLS
+3377 GIQKQGVS
-3385 KVALNLL
+3385 GMALDLL
-3392 IDYQCAARRPT
+3392 IDYQCAERRPI

-3416 EYIRALIHEHRRT
+3416 EYIRALIHEHKRT

-3436 AENNCDREGGNI
+3436 AENNCDNDRENTTS
-3448 PPSVELRPQPVA
+3448 PVEQRPQTVA
-3460 YKVRHK
+3460 YRVRHK
-3466 KASNVIGGKETTARA
+3466 KTAKVIGGKETTARA
-3481 IVNECRKRAAAAQCS
+3481 IVNECRKRAAAAQCT

-3506 SVRGNLGNLT
+3506 AMRGNLGNLT

-3523 LPVPIGSW
+3523 LPVTPGTW
-3531 DKSEIDTYQQVES
+3531 EKSEIDTYQQVAS
-3544 TNAIARYVAD
+3544 SNAIARYVAD
-3554 ITQGSELIIEPCAGL
+3554 ITNGSGLIIEPCAGL
-3569 GRLTALCAYQNKT
+3569 GHLTALCAYQNRT
-3582 PLWLSDISVHCVE
+3582 PLWLSDISVHCIE
-3595 QLKHLYQRPD
+3595 QLRHLYQRPE
-3605 CPAKVVIEQRDVM
+3605 CPVKVVIEQRDVM
-3618 SLGKQLKG
+3618 SLGKQLRG
-3626 QTVVCNPPYNRPE
+3626 QIVVCNPPYNRPE
-3639 DATLGTRV
+3639 DATLGSRV
-3647 CKAIFRN
+3647 CKSIFAQS
-3654 CPARFICVWPARL
+3654 PARFICVWPARL
-3667 HEQYVKLIPK
+3667 HEQYIKLIPK
-3677 EYDTAAKPF
+3677 DYDTAAKPF

-3697 RQKEAYLPVYVYDSI
+3697 RQKEAYIPVYVYDSI
-3712 RRGTGDRTEP
+3712 RRGTGDRTGP
-3722 RVQFNSALAA
+3722 RVQFNSALAS

-3750 TVVDTINSCQHP
+3750 TVVDSINSCQHP

-3768 PARKNVPFFNNRQ
+3768 PARKSIPFFNNRQ

-3807 TSRRAGR
+3807 ASRRAGR

-3839 VGYRVANDGSIE
+3839 VGYRIANDGSIE

-3858 TDILCLGL
+3858 ADILCLGL

-3897 NIVDRPEN
+3897 NVVDRPEN

-3933 RVYYTEQPWNLSFWQ
+3933 RVYFTEQPWNLSFWQ
-3948 EVGRFPGLRI
+3948 EVARFPGLRI
-3958 HWSPTSPNGTFR
+3958 HWSPTAPNGSFR
-3970 VFVETRGHPRRKGI
+3970 VFVETRGHPRRKSI
-3984 NARYLWSFAVRHM
+3984 NSRYLWSFAVRHM
-3997 LDAVCR
+3997 LDAICQ

-4008 HSVSP
+4008 HAMSP

-4022 EDHLKQWSLV
+4022 EDQLKEWSLV

-4077 LDETCAHYK
+4077 LGETCAHYK

-4117 TMLQQTTYRAAS
+4117 TMLQQTTYRAANT
-4129 SIWEWD
+4129 IWEWD

-4173 LHTIAGHIRANTAIK
+4173 LHTIAGHIRTKINTK
-4188 LKPFTFEEART
+4188 LRPFTFEEARV

-4209 LDDWPDMEAFLN
+4209 LDEWSNMEAFLN

-4255 KVSENVRPRLINY
+4255 KVSDNTRPRLINY

-4307 GDRIKKNWDHWASKC
+4307 GDRIKKNWDHWSSKC

-4360 KHWPAIQA
+4360 EHWPAIQS

-4375 PICFTRLGFVFTN
+4375 PLCFTRLGFVFTN

-4415 KTLNIPLDANL
+4415 KTLNIPLEANL

-4456 RLNMASV
+4456 RQNMASV

-4495 IRCEAHDSGARP
+4495 IRCEPHDPGARP
-4507 PTTDTGV
+4507 PTTETGV

-4603 SNPSW
+4603 SNPAW
-4608 FKAYRTRMKLGEGC
+4608 FKAYRVRQKLGEGC

-4630 ERAADARAREATII
+4630 ERAEDARAREAAVI
-4644 TGDDLLEAD
+4644 TSDDLLEAS
-4653 FHLEAEAA
+4653 FHLEAQAA

-4673 GQSISS
+4673 GQSINS
-4679 LDDIGCVDFRWERK
+4679 LDDIGCVDFRWERA
-4693 SCREMITLM
+4693 SCRDMITLM

-4714 TPDMERCAL
+4714 TPDLERCAL
-4723 DAKFSHKWCK
+4723 DAKFSHKWCS
-4733 TTNQIIRALHHLR
+4733 TNNQIIRAMFHLR
-4746 SRCEQFGIA
+4746 SRCEQFGIV

-4765 WKPFL
+4765 WKPYL
-4770 FHYSRFFKTRNMY
+4770 FHYSRFFKTRGVY
-4783 TTPLPEAPKN
+4783 AAPLPEAPKN
-4793 IIDDFAQRAMGLVKQ
+4793 IIDDFAQKAMGMVRQ
-4808 APGYATKNVGDILGW
+4808 APGYAVKNVGDILGW
-4823 LRRTAP
+4823 LKRTAP
-4829 DSFAR
+4829 DNFAR
-4834 HDNGAADGNHDG
+4834 HENGKPPIEDTGYDVGVTIAADAKTGPRTQG
-4846 GTTADY
+4846 
-4852 RREGG
+4852 
-4857 SKRGGVGG
+4857 KGG
-4865 GGGAGG
+4865 GRSGAGG
-4871 GRGVLKRG
+4871 GNRSRS
-4879 EGRAR
+4879 EGRS
-4884 GAGPAGGVGDG
+4884 G
-4895 DPSASRRA
+4895 
-4903 GRGGPDGTTWATG
+4903 WATG
-4916 RPIAS
+4916 GPIAS
-4921 PSDSQNLFDRGVVAV
+4921 PNDSQNLFDRGVVAV
-4936 RGILGSWLRPRYHTE
+4936 RETIGSWLRPSYHTE
-4951 EDNLPTWEVI
+4951 QDKSATWEVI
-4961 KKASKATIASRKAGG
+4961 KKTAKATMATRRAGA
-4976 GRRGVRTQRNCDED
+4976 RRPRPQNNCNED
-4990 SGRPFNNARA
+4990 SGHPFNHARA
-5000 ITATIFFT
+5000 ISATVFFT
-5008 IAAIAAFSV
+5008 IAAIVTFTLGRRAAGVTS
-5017 GRKAVGVSSTIA
+5017 AVAS
-5029 KRVGWW
+5029 RLGWW
-5035 VTAFAA
+5035 VAAIAA

-5048 AHYVAGNHRGPGQ
+5048 AHHYASKGRGPGQ

-5070 RARARKVQGG
+5070 RARARRVRGG

-5086 SGNVP
+5086 SDNVP
-5091 FWQQGGGG
+5091 LWSGGQPQPQPSGW
-5099 ERGRHRRSRGLCKL
+5099 RLRYRRMMRLHQAKDLVKRALSIAMGIATKILVAGL
-5113 KEALKLALR
+5113 A
-5122 LAWRIAIKLLVIG
+5122 
-5135 FGFCVTL
+5135 FCITL
-5142 FSIFYPFIV
+5142 FSIVYPFVV
-5151 PSFLFVFL
+5151 PSFLFILV
-5159 CIIYCSRNAR
+5159 CTIYCSRNAR

-5176 LVSPSFDAAALAV
+5176 LVSPSLDAATTAV
-5189 RTKVGDSAAQFGA
+5189 RSGVGALSTQIG
-5202 IPAILRAY
+5202 IVPAILRNCTSY
-5210 VNS
+5210 QK